1 MQIKAEE
8 ISQIIKDQ
16 IGEYETSVDLN
27 ETGTVISVGDGI
39 ARIYGVQNCMAMELL
54 EFPGGIMGLALNL
67 EEDNVGCAVLG
78 DVVGIKEGDI
88 VKRTGKIAEVPVG
101 PAMAGR
107 VVDGIG
113 VPLDG
118 QGPINSDLTSKIEVL
133 APGVIARK
141 GVHEPCYTGA
151 KAVDA
156 MTPVGRGQRELV
168 IGDRQIGKTALC
180 VDAIIA
186 QKNTDVHCIY
196 VAVGQKK
203 STVALVVE
211 ALRKHGAMEYTTVV
225 AACASD
231 PAPMQYIA
239 PFAGCAMGEYY
250 RDNGKHALIIYDD
263 LSKQAVA
270 YRELSLLLRRPP
282 GREAYPGD
290 IFFNHSRL
298 LERASKVSD
307 ELGAGS
313 LTALPIIETQ
323 AGDVSAYIPTNVIS
337 ITDGQ
342 VYLEPNLFFSGVR
355 PAVNV
360 GLSVSRVGGAAQCK
374 AMKQVA
380 GTLRLDLAQYRELA
394 AFAAFGSDLDASTQ
408 AKLTRG
414 ERLVEILK
422 QPQYQPLPMEKQV
435 TIIYAGANG
444 YLDPLPVD
452 TLADYEQELYNYIES
467 NEPSIFADLVSEQKF
482 TDGIKEKLN
491 KALSSFGDTFKA
503 TKGLN

>member
-8 ISQIIKDQ
+8 ISQIIKGQ
-16 IGEYETSVDLN
+16 IKEYESKVDLS

-39 ARIYGVQNCMAMELL
+39 ARVYGVENCMAMELL
-54 EFPGGIMGLALNL
+54 EFPGGILGLALNL

-78 DVVGIKEGDI
+78 DVEHIKEGDI
-88 VKRTGKIAEVPVG
+88 VKRTGRIAEVPVG
-101 PAMAGR
+101 PAMEGR
-107 VVDGIG
+107 VVDGVGLPI
-113 VPLDG
+113 DG
-118 QGPINSDLTSKIEVL
+118 LGPVETMETRKIEL
-133 APGVIARK
+133 IAPGVIARK
-141 GVHEPCYTGA
+141 SVHEPCYTGS

-156 MTPVGRGQRELV
+156 MTPVGRGQRELI

-186 QKNTDVHCIY
+186 QKETDMHCIY
-196 VAVGQKK
+196 VAIGQKK

-231 PAPMQYIA
+231 PAPLQYIA
-239 PFAGCAMGEYY
+239 AFAGCAMGEYF
-250 RDNGKHALIIYDD
+250 RDNGQHALIIYDD

-270 YRELSLLLRRPP
+270 YRQLSLLLRRPP

-298 LERASKVSD
+298 LERASKLND

-342 VYLEPNLFFSGVR
+342 VYVEPNLFFAGVR
-355 PAVNV
+355 PAINV
-360 GLSVSRVGGAAQCK
+360 GLSVSRVGGAAQVK

-380 GTLRLDLAQYRELA
+380 GSLRLDLAQYRELA
-394 AFAAFGSDLDASTQ
+394 AFASFGSDLDKATQ
-408 AKLTRG
+408 QQLNRG
-414 ERLVEILK
+414 ERLVEVLK

-435 TIIYAGANG
+435 AILYAGARG
-444 YLDPLPVD
+444 FLDPIPVNM
-452 TLADYEQELYNYIES
+452 LADYEKELYAYIEQS
-467 NEPSIFADLVSEQKF
+467 APAVF
-482 TDGIKEKLN
+482 DGLKEKKEIDSELEELMKN
-491 KALSSFGDTFKA
+491 TLTTFGETFKSSR
-503 TKGLN
+503 GLN